1 VVAALASIGLGVVLG
16 PEAPLIA
23 LGGGVAGWARPSRQ
37 ARCVC
42 PGHSGGG
49 RGGQLRRHQH
59 VAGIDPAGAFLLM
72 EASGLLATL
81 LLAADALAV
90 MPLAILA
97 VAVAYMASARLTPAP
112 SPAPPAAPNAEEP
125 VQASQTAVQ

>member
-1 VVAALASIGLGVVLG
+1 
-16 PEAPLIA
+16 
-23 LGGGVAGWARPSRQ
+23 
-37 ARCVC
+37 
-42 PGHSGGG
+42 
-49 RGGQLRRHQH
+49 
-59 VAGIDPAGAFLLM
+59 M

-81 LLAADALAV
+81 LPAADALAV

-112 SPAPPAAPNAEEP
+112 PAAPNAEEP

>member
-1 VVAALASIGLGVVLG
+1 
-16 PEAPLIA
+16 
-23 LGGGVAGWARPSRQ
+23 
-37 ARCVC
+37 
-42 PGHSGGG
+42 
-49 RGGQLRRHQH
+49 
-59 VAGIDPAGAFLLM
+59 
-72 EASGLLATL
+72 LLATL
-81 LLAADALAV
+81 LPAADALAV